1 MQLSINAITDF
12 KKIYQTKF
20 GVSLSDIEANEKG
33 VELLEFFSL
42 VYRAVPK
49 NEYERLYQNTK

>member
-20 GVSLSDIEANEKG
+20 GVNLADTEANEKG
-33 VELLEFFSL
+33 IELLEFFSL
-42 VYRAVPK
+42 VYRPVPK
-49 NEYERLYQNTK
+49 NEYANFKKT

>member
-12 KKIYQTKF
+12 KKVYQKKF
-20 GVSLSDIEANEKG
+20 GVNLTDSEANEKG

-42 VYRAVPK
+42 VYKPIPK
-49 NEYERLYQNTK
+49 NEYANFKKT